1 MLDRVSAPIGQI
13 ERLTQRESSPTRSV
27 CTLNPRVHRRC
38 GRVGFVSQQQTV
50 AEPPIE
56 KLGLGLVAEPLD
68 VLLNGLGGV
77 VGR

>member
-1 MLDRVSAPIGQI
+1 
-13 ERLTQRESSPTRSV
+13 
-27 CTLNPRVHRRC
+27 
-38 GRVGFVSQQQTV
+38 VSQQQTV